1 MPRVKVYEPS
11 SLIEAHL
18 LRGMLEQFQIE
29 AQVHGDTL
37 IGGMGEL
44 PAAGLLSISVPD
56 AQVEEAFDILR
67 DYEAN
72 SS

>member
-11 SLIEAHL
+11 TLIEAHL

-44 PAAGLLSISVPD
+44 PVSISVPD